1 MSSTGA
7 WRRKRDYEETLKHLS
22 RGKTS
27 NVQHRTP
34 NAEMSKDSRCHSMFG
49 VGCSMLDVRCFP
61 WAQGFQRANCSF
73 RGNLSPLVPR
83 RERERGFR
91 DGGWYPDVP
100 GLLGNGLPECDA
112 APKR

>member
-1 MSSTGA
+1 MVPMRAQKRKEAPHEPGA
-7 WRRKRDYEETLKHLS
+7 
-22 RGKTS
+22 TS
-27 NVQHRTP
+27 NTERRNEQGFALPFDVR
-34 NAEMSKDSRCHSMFG
+34 RWMFG

-61 WAQGFQRANCSF
+61 WAQGFQRTNCSF